1 MSDRQSSFPRIDFSL
16 HQQAV
21 IIRRAVDRLGYV
33 DTAAEKLV
41 KVVAVGTSGLYQTVA
56 VGVEL
61 GALVVELA
69 RVVAGVYGFHCV
81 HVVWVKADVVDIG
94 GVPERV
100 RMYYKTVERVSEL
113 AEKDALV
120 GMHEKFL
127 VCLHPV
133 LFHAVDEEIRIVN
146 SKFTAEPHLQTD
158 LIADFLRVLIA
169 EEVAVYAVLPGKV
182 ARDCGVCVKE
192 VVGD

>member
-100 RMYYKTVERVSEL
+100 RMYYKTVELVSEL

-133 LFHAVDEEIRIVN
+133 LFPCR
-146 SKFTAEPHLQTD
+146 
-158 LIADFLRVLIA
+158 R
-169 EEVAVYAVLPGKV
+169 
-182 ARDCGVCVKE
+182 
-192 VVGD
+192 

>member
-100 RMYYKTVERVSEL
+100 PIKQSSS
-113 AEKDALV
+113 
-120 GMHEKFL
+120 FL
-127 VCLHPV
+127 SLLKRTRSSVCMRSSSFAFIQSFSMP
-133 LFHAVDEEIRIVN
+133 
-146 SKFTAEPHLQTD
+146 
-158 LIADFLRVLIA
+158 
-169 EEVAVYAVLPGKV
+169 
-182 ARDCGVCVKE
+182 
-192 VVGD
+192 

>member
-100 RMYYKTVERVSEL
+100 RMYYKT
-113 AEKDALV
+113 A
-120 GMHEKFL
+120 
-127 VCLHPV
+127 C
-133 LFHAVDEEIRIVN
+133 
-146 SKFTAEPHLQTD
+146 
-158 LIADFLRVLIA
+158 
-169 EEVAVYAVLPGKV
+169 
-182 ARDCGVCVKE
+182 
-192 VVGD
+192 

>member
-1 MSDRQSSFPRIDFSL
+1 
-16 HQQAV
+16 
-21 IIRRAVDRLGYV
+21 
-33 DTAAEKLV
+33 
-41 KVVAVGTSGLYQTVA
+41 
-56 VGVEL
+56 
-61 GALVVELA
+61 
-69 RVVAGVYGFHCV
+69 
-81 HVVWVKADVVDIG
+81 
-94 GVPERV
+94 
-100 RMYYKTVERVSEL
+100 MYYKTVELVSEL

-192 VVGD
+192 VVGDKNAIVPRSLVSSCHIRSRSGRARASLFCVEMSFVFVHYIYSSVGLFVANIESLYHKMHFFATG